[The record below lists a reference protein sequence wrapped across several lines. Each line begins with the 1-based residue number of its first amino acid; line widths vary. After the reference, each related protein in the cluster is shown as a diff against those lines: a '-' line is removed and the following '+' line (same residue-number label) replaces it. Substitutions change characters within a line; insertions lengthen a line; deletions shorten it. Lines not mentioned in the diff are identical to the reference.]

1 MKKQQNLRK
10 KPTYH
15 FENTMVKINQVLVR
29 YLFKYLRKGY
39 DNGRLQELTEHCE
52 LLKNLS
58 W

>member
-29 YLFKYLRKGY
+29 YLIQIFKRGH
-39 DNGRLQELTEHCE
+39 DNV
-52 LLKNLS
+52 
-58 W
+58 